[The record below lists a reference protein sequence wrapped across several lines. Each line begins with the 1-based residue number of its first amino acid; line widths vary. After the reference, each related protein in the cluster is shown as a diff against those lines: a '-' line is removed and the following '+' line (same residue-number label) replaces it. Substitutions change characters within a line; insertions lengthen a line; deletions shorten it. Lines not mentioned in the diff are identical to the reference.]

1 MPTARMTRSPVVL
14 VAALLAASLTAP
26 ARAQS
31 PAERVSLDSLR
42 RALGEVADSAA
53 LLVRE
58 QGRIAV
64 ARQNRE
70 DPLLHMELGLIAYRL
85 GELTEQKQ
93 HYDDAAGEFEWA
105 AELRPQWPYAWYL
118 LGLAEL
124 AQGEAS
130 FIPLENIRQVLG
142 TDALSKAAR
151 AFARAAEA
159 DPTYISAL
167 VDLGTVALRQRIGP
181 RLAVAQHALRLA
193 AATEAG
199 NAPLVLLTRG
209 RVEREL
215 GENDSA
221 LAAFRA
227 YLARGGDS
235 VLGQL
240 EMARCLF
247 AVGQADSAV
256 RRYFSAARQPA
267 SDSAR
272 AEFRREV
279 RWVATPRELQA
290 FDEATGDS
298 LAPWLTR
305 FWNRRDL
312 ADARRP
318 GERLIEQFR
327 RYAYARQQFRLLSR
341 HRKYDITDVYRDSTQ
356 SEFDDRGVIYLRH
369 GEPDERV
376 QYTDTAVP
384 PNETWVYRRPPPTGE
399 LIFHFVARSAVQDWK
414 LIGSLL
420 DVQGFGSGLGLAAP
434 SDDPALPRFGRSVV
448 VGRDNPAQ
456 LTALMGLLAS
466 RATISP
472 LYERMYHAGTVGRG
486 RLVAEE
492 RTSTSRAVAVG
503 TTTDSYPIRFDRDLR
518 PVVTSFA
525 MAGRGGRG
533 ELHVVFA
540 IPVSALQSFNVA
552 TGGTAYPLRLRVVVF
567 DTLSRALGG
576 VDTLRVFRSA
586 APLPS
591 GSYLTEQL
599 VVGVPTGP
607 LRFHF
612 VAEEVNADAGA
623 MVSGEAVDAPSTE
636 RGLAAS
642 DLVLGRTGSGLVWR
656 RPDGDVPLNPL
667 MRFPRDGSLE
677 LYYELYGMPASAGVA
692 TRVAV
697 IPAGG
702 RPLLSRIFGRRGGAR
717 LEYTTQMDAPGFSR
731 VRQRI
736 DLGGLAP
743 GRYVLEVE
751 LRDPGSGARVV
762 RRQTFDILG
771 QRAP

>member
-1 MPTARMTRSPVVL
+1 MTGSRIVL
-14 VAALLAASLTAP
+14 AAALLAASLTAR

-31 PAERVSLDSLR
+31 PAERAGLDSLR
-42 RALGEVADSAA
+42 RSLGEVADSTV
-53 LLVRE
+53 LLARE
-58 QGRIAV
+58 QARIAV
-64 ARQNRE
+64 ARQNRD
-70 DPLLHMELGLIAYRL
+70 DPLIHLELGLIAFRL
-85 GELTEQKQ
+85 GEIAGQNP
-93 HYDDAAGEFEWA
+93 HYDAAAGEFEWA
-105 AELRPQWPYAWYL
+105 SELRPQWPYPWYW

-151 AFARAAEA
+151 AFARAVQA
-159 DPTYISAL
+159 DPTFTSAV

-181 RLAVAQHALRLA
+181 RLTVAQHALRLA
-193 AATEAG
+193 AGTEAAT
-199 NAPLVLLTRG
+199 APPVLLIRG
-209 RVEREL
+209 RIEREL
-215 GENDSA
+215 GEHDSA

-227 YLARGGDS
+227 YLDHGGDS

-240 EMARCLF
+240 EIARCLF
-247 AVGQADSAV
+247 ALGQPDSAV
-256 RRYFSAARQPA
+256 RRYFAAAQRPVG
-267 SDSAR
+267 DSAR

-279 RWVATPRELQA
+279 RWAATADELRA
-290 FDEATGDS
+290 FDAEAPDS
-298 LAPWLTR
+298 LALWLTG
-305 FWNRRDL
+305 FWDRRDL
-312 ADARRP
+312 ADVRRP

-327 RYAYARQQFRLLSR
+327 RYAYARQRFRLLSR
-341 HRKYDITDVYRDSTQ
+341 HRKYDIVDVYRDSTQ

-369 GEPDERV
+369 GEPDERA
-376 QYTDTAVP
+376 QYTEPGIA
-384 PNETWVYRRPPPTGE
+384 PNETWAYRRPPPEGD
-399 LIFHFVARSAVQDWK
+399 LVFHFVARSAVQDWK
-414 LIGSLL
+414 LVGSLL
-420 DVQGFGSGLGLAAP
+420 DVYGFGAGLGLMAP
-434 SDDPALPRFGRSVV
+434 
-448 VGRDNPAQ
+448 RDGAQ
-456 LTALMGLLAS
+456 GLSMAMQGLLAS
-466 RATISP
+466 RSTISP
-472 LYERMYHAGTVGRG
+472 IYERLAGAGTIGRA
-486 RLVAEE
+486 RLLAEE
-492 RTSTSRAVAVG
+492 RRDIVRAVARG
-503 TTTDSYPIRFDRDLR
+503 TTTDSYPLRFARDLR

-540 IPVSALQSFNVA
+540 IPVSALQAFPVT

-567 DTLSRALGG
+567 DTLGRALGG
-576 VDTLRVFRSA
+576 ADTLRVFRSA

-612 VAEEVNADAGA
+612 AVEEVNADAGA
-623 MVSGEAVDAPSTE
+623 MVAGEAVDAPSAE
-636 RGLAAS
+636 GGLAAS
-642 DLVLGRTGSGLVWR
+642 DLVIGRAGSGLIWR

-667 MRFPRDGSLE
+667 MRFPREGTLE
-677 LYYELYGMPASAGVA
+677 LYYELYGMPASAGVT

-697 IPAGG
+697 IPLGG
-702 RPLLSRIFGRRGGAR
+702 RSLLGRIFGRRGGAR
-717 LEYTTQMDAPGFSR
+717 LEYTTQMDGPGFSR

-743 GRYVLEVE
+743 GRYALEVD
-751 LRDPGSGARVV
+751 LRDPASGARVV

>member
-1 MPTARMTRSPVVL
+1 V
-14 VAALLAASLTAP
+14 LLA
-26 ARAQS
+26 
-31 PAERVSLDSLR
+31 
-42 RALGEVADSAA
+42 
-53 LLVRE
+53 RE
-58 QGRIAV
+58 QARIAV
-64 ARQNRE
+64 ARQNRD
-70 DPLLHMELGLIAYRL
+70 DPLIHLELGLIAHRL
-85 GELTEQKQ
+85 GEITGQNQRYE
-93 HYDDAAGEFEWA
+93 DAAGEFEWA
-105 AELRPQWPYAWYL
+105 AELRPQWPYPWYW

-124 AQGEAS
+124 AHGEAT

-151 AFARAAEA
+151 AFARAAQA
-159 DPTYISAL
+159 DPSYTSAL
-167 VDLGTVALRQRIGP
+167 VDLGTVALRQRIAP
-181 RLAVAQHALRLA
+181 RLTVAQHALRLA
-193 AATEAG
+193 AGTEAAT
-199 NAPLVLLTRG
+199 APPVLLIRG
-209 RVEREL
+209 RIEREL

-227 YLARGGDS
+227 YLAHGGDS

-240 EMARCLF
+240 ELARCLF
-247 AVGQADSAV
+247 AVGQPDSAV
-256 RRYFSAARQPA
+256 RRYFAAAGRPA

-272 AEFRREV
+272 EEFRREV
-279 RWVATPRELQA
+279 RWVATPAELRA
-290 FDEATGDS
+290 FDARASDS

-305 FWNRRDL
+305 FWDRRDL

-327 RYAYARQQFRLLSR
+327 RYAYAREHFRLLSR
-341 HRKYDITDVYRDSTQ
+341 HRKYDIAEIYRDSTQ

-369 GEPDERV
+369 GEPDERA
-376 QYTDTAVP
+376 QFTEPSVP

-399 LIFHFVARSAVQDWK
+399 LIFHFVARGAVQDWK

-420 DVQGFGSGLGLAAP
+420 DILGFASGVGVAVPRDDADPRRIAP
-434 SDDPALPRFGRSVV
+434 PVLPTDV
-448 VGRDNPAQ
+448 
-456 LTALMGLLAS
+456 LGLLAS

-472 LYERMYHAGTVGRG
+472 LYDRLYHSGTIGRG
-486 RLVAEE
+486 RLVSEE
-492 RTSTSRAVAVG
+492 RTATTRAVAVG
-503 TTTDSYPIRFDRDLR
+503 TTTDSYPLRFARDLR
-518 PVVTSFA
+518 AVVTSFA

-540 IPVSALQSFNVA
+540 IPVSSLQAFTVT

-599 VVGVPTGP
+599 VVNVPAGP

-623 MVSGEAVDAPSTE
+623 MVSGEAVDAPSAD

-642 DLVLGRTGSGLVWR
+642 DLVIGRAGSGLVWR

-667 MRFPRDGSLE
+667 MRFPREGVLE
-677 LYYELYGMPASAGVA
+677 LYYELYGMPASAGVP

-697 IPAGG
+697 IALGS
-702 RPLLSRIFGRRGGAR
+702 RSLLGRIFGRRSGAR
-717 LEYTTQMDAPGFSR
+717 LEYTTQMDGPGFSR

-743 GRYVLEVE
+743 GRYALEVD
-751 LRDPGSGARVV
+751 LRDPASAARVV
-762 RRQTFDILG
+762 RRQTFEILS

>member
-1 MPTARMTRSPVVL
+1 MTRSRVVL
-14 VAALLAASLTAP
+14 AVALLAASLTARV
-26 ARAQS
+26 RAQS
-31 PAERVSLDSLR
+31 PAERASLDSLR
-42 RALGEVADSAA
+42 RTIGDVADSTVLMA
-53 LLVRE
+53 RE
-58 QGRIAV
+58 RAGIAI
-64 ARQNRE
+64 ARQHRD
-70 DPLLHMELGLIAYRL
+70 DPLIHLELGLVAYRL
-85 GELTEQKQ
+85 GEITGQNQ
-93 HYDDAAGEFEWA
+93 RYDDAAGEFEWA
-105 AELRPQWPYAWYL
+105 AELRPQWPYPWYL
-118 LGLAEL
+118 LGVAEL
-124 AQGEAS
+124 AKGEAT
-130 FIPLENIRQVLG
+130 FIPIENIRQVLG

-151 AFARAAEA
+151 AFAHAAEA
-159 DPTYISAL
+159 DPTFTSAL
-167 VDLGTVALRQRIGP
+167 VDLGNVALRQRIGP
-181 RLAVAQHALRLA
+181 RLTVAQHALRLA
-193 AATEAG
+193 AGTEAAH
-199 NAPLVLLTRG
+199 APPVLLVRG

-235 VLGQL
+235 VLGQV
-240 EMARCLF
+240 EIARCLF
-247 AVGQADSAV
+247 AVGQPDSAV

-290 FDEATGDS
+290 FDAATGDS

-305 FWNRRDL
+305 FWSRRDL
-312 ADARRP
+312 SDARRP

-327 RYAYARQQFRLLSR
+327 RYAYARQHFRLLSR

-376 QYTDTAVP
+376 QFTEPSVP
-384 PNETWVYRRPPPTGE
+384 PNETWVYRRPPPIGD
-399 LIFHFVARSAVQDWK
+399 LIFNFVSKTAVQDWK
-414 LIGSLL
+414 LVGSLL
-420 DVQGFGSGLGLAAP
+420 DILGFASGAGVAAP
-434 SDDPALPRFGRSVV
+434 RDDPDPRQIAGQGVLPADV
-448 VGRDNPAQ
+448 
-456 LTALMGLLAS
+456 LGLLAS
-466 RATISP
+466 RETISP
-472 LYERMYHAGTVGRG
+472 LYQRMAHSGTIGRA

-492 RTSTSRAVAVG
+492 RTAAERAVAVG
-503 TTTDSYPIRFDRDLR
+503 TTTDTYPLRFERDLR

-525 MAGRGGRG
+525 MADGGGRG

-540 IPVSALQSFNVA
+540 IPVAALRSFNVA

-567 DTLSRALGG
+567 DTLGRALGG

-586 APLPS
+586 APLPA

-599 VVGVPTGP
+599 VASVPTGR

-623 MVSGEAVDAPSTE
+623 MVSGEAVDAPPAD

-642 DLVLGRTGSGLVWR
+642 DLVIGRTGSGLVWR
-656 RPDGDVPLNPL
+656 RLDGDVPLNPL
-667 MRFPRDGSLE
+667 MQFPRDGTLE

-692 TRVAV
+692 TRVSV
-697 IPAGG
+697 VPLGS
-702 RPLLSRIFGRRGGAR
+702 RSLLSRVFGRRGGAR

-736 DLGGLAP
+736 DLAGLAP
-743 GRYVLEVE
+743 GHYALEVD
-751 LRDPGSGARVV
+751 LRDPGSGARVL

-771 QRAP
+771 RRAP

>member
-1 MPTARMTRSPVVL
+1 VKASRVL
-14 VAALLAASLTAP
+14 CAAALLAAWLP
-26 ARAQS
+26 ARAPAQS

-42 RALGEVADSAA
+42 RALGEVADSTV
-53 LLVRE
+53 LLARE
-58 QGRIAV
+58 QARIAV
-64 ARQNRE
+64 ARQNRD
-70 DPLLHMELGLIAYRL
+70 DPLIHLELGLIAYRL
-85 GELTEQKQ
+85 GEITSQNP
-93 HYDDAAGEFEWA
+93 HYDAAAGEFEWA
-105 AELRPQWPYAWYL
+105 SELRPQWPYPWYW

-124 AQGEAS
+124 AQGEAT

-151 AFARAAEA
+151 AFARAAQA
-159 DPTYISAL
+159 DPSYTSAL
-167 VDLGTVALRQRIGP
+167 VNLGTVALRQRIAP
-181 RLAVAQHALRLA
+181 RLTVAQHALRLA
-193 AATEAG
+193 AGTEAA
-199 NAPLVLLTRG
+199 NAPPVLLIRG
-209 RVEREL
+209 RIEREL

-227 YLARGGDS
+227 YLAHGGDS

-240 EMARCLF
+240 EIARCLF
-247 AVGQADSAV
+247 AVGQPDSAV
-256 RRYFSAARQPA
+256 RRYFAAAGRPA

-272 AEFRREV
+272 EEFRREV
-279 RWVATPRELQA
+279 RWVATPGELRA
-290 FDEATGDS
+290 FDARASDS
-298 LAPWLTR
+298 LAPWLTP
-305 FWNRRDL
+305 FWDRRDL

-327 RYAYARQQFRLLSR
+327 RYAYAREHFRLLSR
-341 HRKYDITDVYRDSTQ
+341 HRKYDIAEIYRDSTQ

-369 GEPDERV
+369 GEPDERA
-376 QYTDTAVP
+376 QFTEPSVP

-414 LIGSLL
+414 LVGSLL
-420 DVQGFGSGLGLAAP
+420 DVAGFGSGMALQAPRDMIEAPLPGLMA
-434 SDDPALPRFGRSVV
+434 
-448 VGRDNPAQ
+448 
-456 LTALMGLLAS
+456 LLAS

-472 LYERMYHAGTVGRG
+472 LYERLAHAGTIGRG

-492 RTSTSRAVAVG
+492 RTATARAVAIG
-503 TTTDSYPIRFDRDLR
+503 TTTDSYPLRFARDLR

-540 IPVSALQSFNVA
+540 IPVSALQPFSVT
-552 TGGTAYPLRLRVVVF
+552 TGGTAYPMRLRVVVF

-586 APLPS
+586 APLPA

-599 VVGVPTGP
+599 VVGVPAGP

-623 MVSGEAVDAPSTE
+623 MVSGEAVDAPSAD

-642 DLVLGRTGSGLVWR
+642 DLVIGRIGSGLVWR

-667 MRFPRDGSLE
+667 MRFPREGALE
-677 LYYELYGMPASAGVA
+677 LYYELYGMPASAGVP

-697 IPAGG
+697 IPLGRRSLLGG
-702 RPLLSRIFGRRGGAR
+702 IFGRRSGAR
-717 LEYTTQMDAPGFSR
+717 LEYTTQMDGPGFSR

-743 GRYVLEVE
+743 GRYALEVD
-751 LRDPGSGARVV
+751 LRDPASGARVV
-762 RRQTFDILG
+762 RRQSFEILS